1 MGVIHLGGPRVGEP
15 SRPDRTRG
23 KMPLPRLPL
32 PLLLL
37 IILVTPTSRAEL
49 PPPEYIQFS
58 PAATMGAI
66 YFPDFEVHPKP
77 RIAIVNM
84 HRTENRLAHISMR
97 EMANRGFVI
106 LGMNPRCQ
114 NNESKCAPWENNAL
128 DVKQGVEYVRNIPGI
143 EKVILMGGSGGGPT
157 MSFYQAVAENGV
169 AFCQQEQKLTKC
181 PDELADLPRADAI
194 VFRDAHLGN
203 GANAL
208 RSLSPAVTNDAE
220 IMASN
225 AEPKLD
231 SSLDPFSAKNGFNPN
246 SASNY
251 SAAFKE
257 KYFRAQSARMNRLIA
272 IALER
277 MKSIED
283 GTYRY
288 PDDDAFIIPR
298 SDNARLMRLDPSID
312 HSTIKPRKLIR
323 NDGTIEDCCIV
334 ESVRPVSS
342 SPAEN
347 ASFEDGTRMLTLRSF
362 LSTRA
367 IRSTQAMTEI
377 DWCSSNNSTV
387 CNVQHISVP
396 VLITAMGGHYFLRN
410 TEITYELAASKDK
423 DFVVIEGAVH
433 GITPC
438 TQCMPSGEEYD
449 GRYDNSVTHYFDY
462 VANWI
467 NERF

>member
-1 MGVIHLGGPRVGEP
+1 MISTRLFGVFI
-15 SRPDRTRG
+15 
-23 KMPLPRLPL
+23 
-32 PLLLL
+32 LLM
-37 IILVTPTSRAEL
+37 VSNATSAEL

-58 PAATMGAI
+58 PTATMGAI
-66 YFPDFEVHPKP
+66 YFPDFEMHPKP

-97 EMANRGFVI
+97 EMAHRGFVI

-181 PDELADLPRADAI
+181 LDELADLPRADAI

-342 SPAEN
+342 SPEEN

-377 DWCSSNNSTV
+377 DWCSSNN
-387 CNVQHISVP
+387 
-396 VLITAMGGHYFLRN
+396 
-410 TEITYELAASKDK
+410 
-423 DFVVIEGAVH
+423 
-433 GITPC
+433 
-438 TQCMPSGEEYD
+438 
-449 GRYDNSVTHYFDY
+449 
-462 VANWI
+462 
-467 NERF
+467 

>member
-1 MGVIHLGGPRVGEP
+1 MISIRLFGVFI
-15 SRPDRTRG
+15 
-23 KMPLPRLPL
+23 
-32 PLLLL
+32 LLMLSNA
-37 IILVTPTSRAEL
+37 TSAEL

-58 PAATMGAI
+58 PTATMGAI
-66 YFPDFEVHPKP
+66 YFPDPKVHPESH
-77 RIAIVNM
+77 IAIVNM

-97 EMANRGFVI
+97 EMASRGFVI

-114 NNESKCAPWENNAL
+114 NNEAKCAPWENNAL
-128 DVKQGVEYVRNIPGI
+128 DVKQGIEYVRNIPGI
-143 EKVILMGGSGGGPT
+143 ETVILMGGSGGGPT
-157 MSFYQAVAENGV
+157 MSFYQSVAENGIR
-169 AFCQQEQKLTKC
+169 FCQQEQKLTKC
-181 PDELADLPRADAI
+181 PDELTNLLRADGI

-220 IMASN
+220 IMATN

-231 SSLDPFSAKNGFNPN
+231 SSLDPFSAENGFNPN
-246 SASNY
+246 GASTY
-251 SAAFKE
+251 SEAFKE

-277 MKSIED
+277 MEGIEQ

-312 HSTIKPRKLIR
+312 HSTVNPRKMIK
-323 NDGTIEDCCIV
+323 NDGAIEDCCIV
-334 ESVRPVSS
+334 DSVRPVSS
-342 SPAEN
+342 SPGEN
-347 ASFEDGTRMLTLRSF
+347 ASFGGGTRMLTLRSF

-367 IRSTQAMTEI
+367 IRSTHAMTEI
-377 DWCSSNNSTV
+377 DYCSSNNSTV

-396 VLITAMGGHYFLRN
+396 VLVTTMGGHYFLRN
-410 TEITYELAASKDK
+410 SEIIYELAASKDK
-423 DFVVIEGAVH
+423 DFVVVEGAVH

-438 TQCMPSGEEYD
+438 TECMPLGEEYD
-449 GRYDNSVTHYFDY
+449 GRYDNSVKNYFNY

>member
-1 MGVIHLGGPRVGEP
+1 MNEQNERGLAMK
-15 SRPDRTRG
+15 RTSFAC
-23 KMPLPRLPL
+23 
-32 PLLLL
+32 LLFAVPFLL
-37 IILVTPTSRAEL
+37 TSPAIAEL

-58 PAATMGAI
+58 PNATMGAI
-66 YFPDFEVHPKP
+66 YFPDSEVHPKP
-77 RIAIVNM
+77 RIAVVNM
-84 HRTENRLAHISMR
+84 HRTENRLAHISMQ
-97 EMANRGFVI
+97 EMASRGFVI

-114 NNESKCAPWENNAL
+114 NNEAKCAPWENNAL
-128 DVKQGVEYVRNIPGI
+128 DVKQGIEYVRSIPGI
-143 EKVILMGGSGGGPT
+143 ETVILMGGSGGGPT

-181 PDELADLPRADAI
+181 PDELANLPHADGI

-231 SSLDPFSAKNGFNPN
+231 SSLDPFSPDNGFNPN
-246 SASNY
+246 GASTY
-251 SAAFKE
+251 SEAFKE

-277 MKSIED
+277 MEGIEE

-312 HSTIKPRKLIR
+312 HSTIKPRKLIK
-323 NDGTIEDCCIV
+323 NDGAIEDCCIV
-334 ESVRPVSS
+334 ESVRPVTS
-342 SPAEN
+342 SPGEN
-347 ASFEDGTRMLTLRSF
+347 ASFLDGTRMLTLRSF

-367 IRSTQAMTEI
+367 IRSTHAMTGI
-377 DWCSSNNSTV
+377 NWCSSNNSTI
-387 CNVQHISVP
+387 CNLQHISVP
-396 VLITAMGGHYFLRN
+396 VLVTAMGGHYFLRN

-438 TQCMPSGEEYD
+438 SRCMPPGKEYD
-449 GRYDNSVTHYFDY
+449 GRYDNSVNNYFNY

-467 NERF
+467 NERY

>member
-1 MGVIHLGGPRVGEP
+1 MGAASCREFC
-15 SRPDRTRG
+15 RAW
-23 KMPLPRLPL
+23 KAL

-37 IILVTPTSRAEL
+37 ISSVASTSRAEL

-58 PAATMGAI
+58 PTATMGAI
-66 YFPDFEVHPKP
+66 YFPDPKVHLEPH
-77 RIAIVNM
+77 IAIVNM

-97 EMANRGFVI
+97 EMASRGFVI

-128 DVKQGVEYVRNIPGI
+128 DVRQGVEYVRNIPGI
-143 EKVILMGGSGGGPT
+143 KKVILMGGSGGGPT

-169 AFCQQEQKLTKC
+169 AFCQQKQKLTKC
-181 PDELADLPRADAI
+181 PDELTNLPRADAI

-208 RSLSPAVTNDAE
+208 RSLSPAVTNDAD

-231 SSLDPFSAKNGFNPN
+231 SSLDPFRSENGFNPN
-246 SASNY
+246 GASTY
-251 SAAFKE
+251 SAEFKE

-277 MKSIED
+277 MAAIEQ

-312 HSTIKPRKLIR
+312 HSTVNPRKMIK
-323 NDGTIEDCCIV
+323 NDGAIEDCCIV
-334 ESVRPVSS
+334 DSVRPVSS
-342 SPAEN
+342 SPEEN
-347 ASFEDGTRMLTLRSF
+347 ASFGGGTRMLTLRSF

-367 IRSTQAMTEI
+367 IRSTHAMTEI
-377 DWCSSNNSTV
+377 DYCSSNNSTV

-396 VLITAMGGHYFLRN
+396 VLVTTMGGHYFLRN
-410 TEITYELAASKDK
+410 SEIIYELAASEDK
-423 DFVVIEGAVH
+423 DFVAIEGAVH

-438 TQCMPSGEEYD
+438 TKCMPPGQEYD
-449 GRYDNSVTHYFDY
+449 GRYDNSVKNYFNY

>member
-1 MGVIHLGGPRVGEP
+1 MIIKRTKCVQYFCTLPVIVVVSL
-15 SRPDRTRG
+15 
-23 KMPLPRLPL
+23 
-32 PLLLL
+32 
-37 IILVTPTSRAEL
+37 SRADL

-58 PAATMGAI
+58 PVATMGAI
-66 YFPDFEVHPKP
+66 YFPDAEVHPEP
-77 RIAIVNM
+77 RIAVVNM
-84 HRTENRLAHISMR
+84 HRTENRLAHISMQ

-114 NNESKCAPWENNAL
+114 NNEAKCAPWENNAL
-128 DVKQGVEYVRNIPGI
+128 DVKQGIEYVRSIPGI
-143 EKVILMGGSGGGPT
+143 ETVILMGGSGGGPT
-157 MSFYQAVAENGV
+157 MSFYQAVAENGIG
-169 AFCQQEQKLTKC
+169 FCQQVGKLTTC
-181 PDELADLPRADAI
+181 ADELANLPRADGI

-208 RSLSPAVTNDAE
+208 RSLNPSVTNDAE

-231 SSLDPFSAKNGFNPN
+231 SSLDPFSLKNGFNPN
-246 SASNY
+246 GASTY
-251 SAAFKE
+251 SEAFKE

-272 IALER
+272 IALGR
-277 MKSIED
+277 MEGIEE

-312 HSTIKPRKLIR
+312 HSTIKPRKLIK
-323 NDGTIEDCCIV
+323 NDGGIEDCCIV
-334 ESVRPVSS
+334 DSVRPVSS
-342 SPAEN
+342 SPGEN
-347 ASFEDGTRMLTLRSF
+347 ASFREGTRMLTLRSF

-367 IRSTQAMTEI
+367 IRSTHAMTGI

-387 CNVQHISVP
+387 CNVQHITVP
-396 VLITAMGGHYFLRN
+396 VLVTAMGGHYFLRN
-410 TEITYELAASKDK
+410 TEIYYELAASKDK

-438 TQCMPSGEEYD
+438 TRCMPPGKDYD
-449 GRYDNSVTHYFDY
+449 GRYDNSVHNYFNY
-462 VANWI
+462 VASWI
-467 NERF
+467 NERY